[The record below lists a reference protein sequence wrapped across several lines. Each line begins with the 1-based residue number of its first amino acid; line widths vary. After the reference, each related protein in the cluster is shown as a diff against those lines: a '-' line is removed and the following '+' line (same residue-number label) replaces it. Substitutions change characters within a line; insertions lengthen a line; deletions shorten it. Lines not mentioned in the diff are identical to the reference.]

1 MEQITYGASSGI
13 FKIEKPTILK
23 CPFPGFE
30 DDLRCEQRAYELLG
44 RHPRIAHYYGR
55 FNNVGCELEYYR
67 NGCID
72 KIMTTMHGELP
83 YLKWA
88 EQIAEALVFMH
99 SKGIIHCDLR
109 TPNIL
114 VTDTFDIAPADFA
127 SCCIDG
133 VKVSTVTNI
142 ARYRPPSWENY
153 KEYKVSLQNDFF
165 VFGSVVYFLITHEAP
180 YKDLEDHEAIKLYT
194 VGKFPDVSRWP
205 LGRPAAHKFRR
216 LAAVAPAQLSPLS
229 IFPGRAYGE
238 LQNETTQECAEIRTM
253 AGLSLG
259 EFQENDLPN
268 QWSHQESQS
277 KRTTSLNQMRET
289 RIAEPAAVTM
299 AFAAPEGVT

>member
-114 VTDTFDIAPADFA
+114 VTDIAPADFA

-153 KEYKVSLQNDFF
+153 KECKVSLQNDFF

-205 LGRPAAHKFRR
+205 LGTVMNKCWRGEYSTTSHLLKDIHQCTS
-216 LAAVAPAQLSPLS
+216 LPLHLKWWFADMFFS
-229 IFPGRAYGE
+229 YRS
-238 LQNETTQECAEIRTM
+238 CEIRIT
-253 AGLSLG
+253 
-259 EFQENDLPN
+259 F
-268 QWSHQESQS
+268 
-277 KRTTSLNQMRET
+277 
-289 RIAEPAAVTM
+289 
-299 AFAAPEGVT
+299 